1 MSGCY
6 LLSPQFLYTPFT
18 NSIMEAMPVLKRI
31 SSVSVVTYRL
41 QSGNGRTFSKGC
53 QVVS

>member
-1 MSGCY
+1 
-6 LLSPQFLYTPFT
+6 LYTPLT

-41 QSGNGRTFSKGC
+41 Q
-53 QVVS
+53 